1 MAVSTAGAS
10 ATVHADAEPVCETT
24 YPVLTASVDA
34 ERLERRER
42 SSSPPSSLGLA
53 VQDHIRDSGHE
64 SGTVHRTGGAAT
76 HQVRLAVLRPGE
88 LVSAVQRFLNLT
100 TRGVAGDKRTHPVSR
115 GTLVDPVEV
124 LDTDTTGSRLVKDV
138 LALVYD
144 ARGFIL
150 PTVTGITTRSEP
162 GQKRNIRKL
171 RNFKESSYSVPR
183 LENTVVN
190 NFIDDK
196 VNRNR
201 DYLLDSIPDVADEL
215 NGCLEGILQEVET
228 LFHSVPSGRNDVIP
242 NPLDASSKRVPY
254 RLDNFVPSPFENIS
268 KDVQFSFESLEHR
281 TKDIIPSPGQR
292 TGKRVPNG
300 FDYLVP
306 NPLDD
311 LANVFEGSPK
321 SFENRLDYVVPVAGN
336 RRAKEVPDRFYYVI
350 PGPLNRGANSLER
363 CSDSGEGRFKDRVP
377 DPQCGGLDPVPDLF
391 PNLPSKLCLGEEQNK

>member
-1 MAVSTAGAS
+1 
-10 ATVHADAEPVCETT
+10 
-24 YPVLTASVDA
+24 
-34 ERLERRER
+34 
-42 SSSPPSSLGLA
+42 
-53 VQDHIRDSGHE
+53 
-64 SGTVHRTGGAAT
+64 
-76 HQVRLAVLRPGE
+76 
-88 LVSAVQRFLNLT
+88 
-100 TRGVAGDKRTHPVSR
+100 
-115 GTLVDPVEV
+115 
-124 LDTDTTGSRLVKDV
+124 
-138 LALVYD
+138 
-144 ARGFIL
+144 
-150 PTVTGITTRSEP
+150 
-162 GQKRNIRKL
+162 
-171 RNFKESSYSVPR
+171 
-183 LENTVVN
+183 
-190 NFIDDK
+190 
-196 VNRNR
+196 
-201 DYLLDSIPDVADEL
+201 
-215 NGCLEGILQEVET
+215 
-228 LFHSVPSGRNDVIP
+228 
-242 NPLDASSKRVPY
+242 

-391 PNLPSKLCLGEEQNK
+391 PNLPSKLCLGEEQNKGTDKQRDPRHDQPDRVSRYRGVPQPLNTRSNLRCIRVREHDRVVDSHCSAQRFDHQDDREEQRCERCEERHYRRNRRCENRQYSSPRSERLNQSRDNRGEILHNLPKGRHQSLCHLHEAGCCLRDCSSNSLETGSHGLSRNGSNLTEQVYCRTQDSAYIGENLLNPIKRSSDLLRRDIPKLGSKVQEKRVQSCTRTRNGRRSSRRTLRQTERERSQSVPIY